1 MFDNVANTEYML
13 NVKER
18 IERLKKVHY
27 IVAIILFACTFGF
40 CWWYSSNLSNKLELT
55 KISLS
60 HFGIQHEI
68 GFFWNASLFVIGIT
82 LFIEAILN
90 INKYMPKSWLLY
102 LFIGSVIC
110 LLLTA
115 SVDMRHRIHFYF
127 AYTYFIGYTS
137 SIFLFG
143 FLLMKSDLR
152 MGITSIVISIASVI
166 CPLAVLMWIH
176 SFALP
181 ELTHTLFVFTW
192 VSITKFDTNYRNFL
206 KRFGL

>member
-1 MFDNVANTEYML
+1 MFDNVANTEYMVH
-13 NVKER
+13 VKER
-18 IERLKKVHY
+18 INRLKQVHY
-27 IVAIILFACTFGF
+27 IAAIILFVITLGF
-40 CWWYSSNLSNKLELT
+40 CSMYASDLKLT
-55 KISLS
+55 NISLS
-60 HFGIQHEI
+60 HFGIYKEI

-90 INKYMPKSWLLY
+90 INKYMPKSWLMY
-102 LFIGSVIC
+102 LFIASVIC

-115 SVDMRHRIHFYF
+115 SINMSYPIHYYF

-143 FLLMKSDLR
+143 FFLMKSDLR
-152 MGITSIVISIASVI
+152 MGITSIIIAIASVI
-166 CPLAVLMWIH
+166 CPLAVLMWVH

-206 KRFGL
+206 KHFGL

>member
-18 IERLKKVHY
+18 IERLKQVHY
-27 IVAIILFACTFGF
+27 IAAIILFVITLGF
-40 CWWYSSNLSNKLELT
+40 CSFYASDLKLT
-55 KISLS
+55 NISLS
-60 HFGIQHEI
+60 HFGIYKEI

-90 INKYMPKSWLLY
+90 INKYMPKSWLMY
-102 LFIGSVIC
+102 LFIGSVVC

-115 SVDMRHRIHFYF
+115 SINMSYKIHYYF
-127 AYTYFIGYTS
+127 AYAYFIGYTS

-152 MGITSIVISIASVI
+152 MGITSIIIAIASII
-166 CPLAVLMWIH
+166 CPLAVLMWVH

-181 ELTHTLFVFTW
+181 ELTHTMFVFTW

>member
-1 MFDNVANTEYML
+1 MFDNVANTEYMVH
-13 NVKER
+13 VKER
-18 IERLKKVHY
+18 INRLKQVHY
-27 IVAIILFACTFGF
+27 IAAIILFVVTLGF
-40 CWWYSSNLSNKLELT
+40 CSMYASDLKLT
-55 KISLS
+55 NISLS
-60 HFGIQHEI
+60 HFGIYKEI

-102 LFIGSVIC
+102 PFIASVIC

-115 SVDMRHRIHFYF
+115 SINMSYQIHYYF
-127 AYTYFIGYTS
+127 AYSYFIGYTS

-152 MGITSIVISIASVI
+152 MGITSIVISISSVI
-166 CPLAVLMWIH
+166 CPLAVLMWVH

-192 VSITKFDTNYRNFL
+192 VSITKFDTQYRNFL

>member
-1 MFDNVANTEYML
+1 MFDNVANTEYMM

-27 IVAIILFACTFGF
+27 IIAIVLFLVTLSF
-40 CWWYSSNLSNKLELT
+40 CSFYAKGLKLTE
-55 KISLS
+55 ISLS
-60 HFGIQHEI
+60 HFGIYKEI

-115 SVDMRHRIHFYF
+115 SINMSYKIHYYF

-152 MGITSIVISIASVI
+152 MGITSIIIAIASVI
-166 CPLAVLMWIH
+166 CPLAVLMLVH

-181 ELTHTLFVFTW
+181 ELTHTMFVFAW
-192 VSITKFDTNYRNFL
+192 VSITKFDTSYRNFL

>member
-1 MFDNVANTEYML
+1 MFDNVANTEYMVH
-13 NVKER
+13 VKER
-18 IERLKKVHY
+18 IERLKQVHY
-27 IVAIILFACTFGF
+27 IAAIILFVATFCF
-40 CWWYSSNLSNKLELT
+40 CWLYSSNLELT

-60 HFGIQHEI
+60 HFGIQAEI

-102 LFIGSVIC
+102 LFIVSVIC

-115 SVDMRHRIHFYF
+115 SVDMRHHIHYYF
-127 AYTYFIGYTS
+127 AYAYFIGYTS

-152 MGITSIVISIASVI
+152 MGITSIIIAIASVI
-166 CPLAVLMWIH
+166 CPLAVLMIVK

>member
-27 IVAIILFACTFGF
+27 IAAIILFMITFGF
-40 CWWYSSNLSNKLELT
+40 CWWYSSNLELT

-90 INKYMPKSWLLY
+90 INKYMPKSKLLY

-115 SVDMRHRIHFYF
+115 SVDMRHH
-127 AYTYFIGYTS
+127 
-137 SIFLFG
+137 
-143 FLLMKSDLR
+143 
-152 MGITSIVISIASVI
+152 
-166 CPLAVLMWIH
+166 
-176 SFALP
+176 
-181 ELTHTLFVFTW
+181 
-192 VSITKFDTNYRNFL
+192 
-206 KRFGL
+206 

>member
-1 MFDNVANTEYML
+1 MFDNVANTEYMVH
-13 NVKER
+13 VKER
-18 IERLKKVHY
+18 INRLKQVHY
-27 IVAIILFACTFGF
+27 IAAIILFVITLGF
-40 CWWYSSNLSNKLELT
+40 CSFYASDLKLT
-55 KISLS
+55 NISLS
-60 HFGIQHEI
+60 HFGIYKEI

-102 LFIGSVIC
+102 LFISSVIC
-110 LLLTA
+110 LLFTA
-115 SVDMRHRIHFYF
+115 SINMSYPIHYYF

-143 FLLMKSDLR
+143 FFLMKSDLR

-166 CPLAVLMWIH
+166 CPLAVLMWVH

-206 KRFGL
+206 KHFGL

>member
-27 IVAIILFACTFGF
+27 IVAIFLFVVTFSF
-40 CWWYSSNLSNKLELT
+40 CWWYSSNLSSKLELT

-68 GFFWNASLFVIGIT
+68 GFFWNASLFVIGVT

-90 INKYMPKSWLLY
+90 INKYLPQSKLKY
-102 LFIGSVIC
+102 AFIFSVVC

-115 SVDMRHRIHFYF
+115 SINMRHPIHFYF
-127 AYTYFIGYTS
+127 AYAYFIGYTS

-152 MGITSIVISIASVI
+152 IGITSIIIAISSVI
-166 CPLAVLMWIH
+166 CPLLALMYLH
-176 SFALP
+176 SFAIP

>member
-18 IERLKKVHY
+18 INRLKQVHY
-27 IVAIILFACTFGF
+27 IAAIILFVVTLGF
-40 CWWYSSNLSNKLELT
+40 CSLYASDLKLT
-55 KISLS
+55 TISLS
-60 HFGIQHEI
+60 HFGIYKEI

-102 LFIGSVIC
+102 LFIASVIC

-115 SVDMRHRIHFYF
+115 SINMSHTIHYYF
-127 AYTYFIGYTS
+127 AYSYFIGYTS

-152 MGITSIVISIASVI
+152 MGITSIIIAISSII
-166 CPLAVLMWIH
+166 GPLAVLMWVH

-206 KRFGL
+206 KRLGL